1 LNILTKAATAPF
13 ALLGSL
19 LGDGESLSELSF
31 PPGYAVLEED
41 AVQRLQSLSQILQ
54 DRPALNLEITGL
66 ADPVYDHDELKRALL
81 TRRVKNRK
89 ITETAK
95 KGQAS
100 GSTDE
105 IELNEADYARYLE
118 AVYKDE
124 EFEKPKNF
132 IGLTKSLPVAE
143 MEELILK
150 HTEISEDD
158 LRTLAEQRANATYAW
173 LVEQGEISNERIF
186 LLGNKIEAADSSK
199 QQNNRVQFSVR

>member
-1 LNILTKAATAPF
+1 GKLSVDVNYHIESGELSAQNQIFLDQLKLGDEVESPDAVSLPLNLAIALLQNRRGEINLRLPLSGSINDPQFSIGGIIWEAFLNILTKAATAPF

-89 ITETAK
+89 IT
-95 KGQAS
+95 
-100 GSTDE
+100 
-105 IELNEADYARYLE
+105 
-118 AVYKDE
+118 
-124 EFEKPKNF
+124 
-132 IGLTKSLPVAE
+132 
-143 MEELILK
+143 
-150 HTEISEDD
+150 
-158 LRTLAEQRANATYAW
+158 
-173 LVEQGEISNERIF
+173 
-186 LLGNKIEAADSSK
+186 
-199 QQNNRVQFSVR
+199 